1 MSSGIWSKIIVSEVM
16 VVEDCEKDLGLLL
29 ENFSLECAF
38 SAQRGRTLTQSLL
51 RDTNTIYHNS
61 NIIPTSYKKA

>member
-1 MSSGIWSKIIVSEVM
+1 ML
-16 VVEDCEKDLGLLL
+16 VEDCEKDLGLLL